1 MTVRA
6 ILFDKDGTLLDFEAT
21 WSPLYE
27 ALTLD
32 LAGGD
37 ERRATT
43 MLVAGGYD
51 EATGRIRSGSVL
63 GAGTTLDIVRLWYPE
78 LAGEA
83 FDAVVR
89 RIDAAF
95 AAHGRHQSVLLA
107 GVDEVLAAI
116 ADMDIPMGVA
126 TNDAT
131 ETAIEA
137 LAALGIDQYLP
148 YVYGYD
154 SVPHPKPAPDIV
166 LAFAAATGVD
176 PSDIAV
182 VGDNRFDMEMARA
195 AGAGIAIGVLTG
207 NSGAA
212 DLAAHADIVLPSIRE
227 LPAWLAGRRP
237 PLGPARDDDPD
248 DGDGDGDGGDGGE

>member
-21 WSPLYE
+21 WGALFE
-27 ALTLD
+27 ALALD

-37 ERRATT
+37 EKRAAA
-43 MLVAGGYD
+43 MLLAGGYD
-51 EATGRIRSGSVL
+51 EETGRIRSGSAL
-63 GAGTTLDIVRLWYPE
+63 GAGTTVDIVRLWYPE

-89 RIDAAF
+89 RIDDAF
-95 AAHGRHQSVLLA
+95 AVHGRHGSVLLP
-107 GVDEVLAAI
+107 GVEEVLAEI
-116 ADMDIPMGVA
+116 ADMDISMGVA

-131 ETAIEA
+131 ATAVEA
-137 LAALGIDQYLP
+137 LAALGIDRYLP
-148 YVYGYD
+148 NVYGYD

-166 LAFAAATGVD
+166 FAFAAATGVD

-182 VGDNRFDMEMARA
+182 VGDNRYDIDMARA

-207 NSGAA
+207 NSSAA
-212 DLAAHADIVLPSIRE
+212 DLVAHADIVLASIRD

-237 PLGPARDDDPD
+237 PLGPARDDEEAD
-248 DGDGDGDGGDGGE
+248 DGDGDGGE